1 MHEDKIE
8 DSYEYARY
16 WHGYLVLL
24 RPLLALFNY
33 KGIRIVLL
41 IFTILAAGVL
51 VILLGKKINLLTGI
65 IFAIGL
71 LSINIFIVSR
81 SINEILVFLVA
92 FISSIFL
99 LLRKDKIK
107 HIGLFFFV
115 VGSVTNFIDLL
126 TAPLVTLGL
135 TAVTYF
141 LLLQKDEEKV
151 SVKKYILELIKIGA
165 MWCIGYGLTWVSKW
179 VITELV
185 YGRPIVSQAI
195 QQAMFRSKLPVYN
208 GQEIFGTMDVIERNL
223 EFLSK
228 ATMLMIAAI
237 AIIYLTVMAIKNYK
251 KDVDFGENL
260 KKCIPYILIFFFPIV
275 WYVVLKQHSYTH
287 VNFTYRLLCIS
298 VICVLIIA
306 SIILKEK
313 KESK

>member
-1 MHEDKIE
+1 MCIRDRYGLMHGDDID

-33 KGIRIVLL
+33 EGIRIVLL
-41 IFTILAAGVL
+41 ILTILTAGTLVVL
-51 VILLGKKINLLTGI
+51 LCKKINLLSGI

-71 LSINIFIVSR
+71 LSVNIFIVSR

-115 VGSVTNFIDLL
+115 VGSVTNYIDLL

-135 TAVTYF
+135 TAITYF

-151 SVKKYILELIKIGA
+151 LSLIHI
-165 MWCIGYGLTWVSKW
+165 
-179 VITELV
+179 
-185 YGRPIVSQAI
+185 
-195 QQAMFRSKLPVYN
+195 
-208 GQEIFGTMDVIERNL
+208 
-223 EFLSK
+223 
-228 ATMLMIAAI
+228 
-237 AIIYLTVMAIKNYK
+237 
-251 KDVDFGENL
+251 
-260 KKCIPYILIFFFPIV
+260 
-275 WYVVLKQHSYTH
+275 
-287 VNFTYRLLCIS
+287 
-298 VICVLIIA
+298 
-306 SIILKEK
+306 
-313 KESK
+313 